1 LRAQN
6 FRKIFVAGDLL
17 YMGTSVGLFWV
28 FVVRFDLGLVGVSL
42 VKFALEFVNLVW
54 MACSWARLGNPTS
67 FGKETLSQIYCTKE
81 ILGHIKLTSSGRE
94 WLGYLGFEIPTILC
108 GIYGDYNITRAW
120 VVLQIFIRLLLTG
133 PRCLSETLRAS
144 IELNLS
150 DKQFPKAKL
159 IAAWAVTI
167 NFILCMIPAVL
178 IGIFKKEITAYFTPY
193 TPPHSPCIDFHSAL
207 ETNIMIYSFIG
218 PFDACIQSLQ
228 A

>member
-1 LRAQN
+1 
-6 FRKIFVAGDLL
+6 
-17 YMGTSVGLFWV
+17 MGTSVGLFWV

-133 PRCLSETLRAS
+133 PRCLSETLRGS
-144 IELNLS
+144 VELNLS
-150 DKQFPKAKL
+150 DKQFSKAKL
-159 IAAWAVTI
+159 MAAWAVTI
-167 NFILCMIPAVL
+167 NFILYMIPGAL
-178 IGIFKKEITAYFTPY
+178 IGIFKKEITAYFKPY
-193 TPPHSPCIDFHSAL
+193 TPLDSPQTNFYTAL
-207 ETNIMIYSFIG
+207 ETNIMLYSFIG